1 MKHFSFPPKHVRI
14 AHPFLLFLMFAS
26 ILLCS
31 GTARADDFTTGGFVT
46 YTQGDWPSDPT
57 AMALL
62 ENNFGNVYA
71 SNGFTLDV
79 GVGYSISFDGA
90 IAIINYLP
98 SPGLAA
104 PLTSDQLDPTT
115 TSSGVFAGDVTALAL
130 DVDFSAAGLL
140 GTSTMPYGNLVMTGW
155 SGDLAGL
162 NGMTVNDLLA
172 VAEAELGGSS
182 TTYPIADLDSV
193 VAQTSAAF
201 PAGSTIVNGM
211 VTITDGEF
219 VGTLPFA
226 TDHLELPDAAPNP
239 NTPTT
244 APEPSSLLLL
254 SGGLAGL
261 GFMKRRMCRS

>member
-1 MKHFSFPPKHVRI
+1 
-14 AHPFLLFLMFAS
+14 MFAS

-31 GTARADDFTTGGFVT
+31 GTARADGFTTGGFVT
-46 YTQGDWPSDPT
+46 YAQGDWNTDPT
-57 AMALL
+57 ATALL

-79 GVGYSISFDGA
+79 GVGYSISFDNATA
-90 IAIINYLP
+90 ILNYLP
-98 SPGLAA
+98 TPGFAA
-104 PLTSDQLDPTT
+104 PLTSDQLDPTST
-115 TSSGVFAGDVTALAL
+115 ASGVFGGDVTDLAL

-140 GTSTMPYGNLVMTGW
+140 GTSTVPYGDLVLTGW

-162 NGMTVNDLLA
+162 NGMTVSDLLA

-182 TTYPIADLDSV
+182 TTFPIADLDAV

-226 TDHLELPDAAPNP
+226 TDHLEFPDSAPNP

-244 APEPSSLLLL
+244 TPEPSSLLLL
-254 SGGLAGL
+254 SAGLAAL
-261 GFMKRRMCRS
+261 GFMKRRMLQS